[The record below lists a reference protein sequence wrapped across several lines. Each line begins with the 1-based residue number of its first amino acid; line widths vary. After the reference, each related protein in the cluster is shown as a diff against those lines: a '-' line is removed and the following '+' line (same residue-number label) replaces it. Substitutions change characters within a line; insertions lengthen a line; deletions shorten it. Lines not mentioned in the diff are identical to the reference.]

1 MTLATA
7 YLVVGDTPEV
17 TGEVIGG
24 DKRVDFKLQIGTKIT
39 DMINEAHRL
48 GITVVPL
55 RRFVDLIGYKMP
67 KGAGVAKSFGYESRV
82 PSKVDLKKDED
93 K

>member
-7 YLVVGDTPEV
+7 YLVVGDTPDI

-24 DKRVDFKLQIGTKIT
+24 DKRTEFKQQLGAKIT
-39 DMINEAHRL
+39 DMRNEAQRL
-48 GITVVPL
+48 GITIVPL
-55 RRFVDLIGYKMP
+55 RRFVELIGYKMP
-67 KGAGVAKSFGYESRV
+67 KGSGVAKSFGYESRV
-82 PSKVDLKKDED
+82 PGNVDLKKDED